1 MVILRLLS
9 NITAVELFY
18 EMKDFGRNWLN
29 FTFQLQHL
37 ELVCLRESL
46 DLAQVARQCPN
57 LQILEIYYSQAVH
70 VSSPIDFRF
79 GKLDKLIIYS
89 TDILGPD
96 AQQVSCF
103 MSHFFS
109 CAVPAG
115 SFYRLHLFFSF
126 LFIFHLLLVVFDT
139 AVWY

>member
-1 MVILRLLS
+1 M
-9 NITAVELFY
+9 
-18 EMKDFGRNWLN
+18 
-29 FTFQLQHL
+29 FQLQHL

-70 VSSPIDFRF
+70 VSSPTDFRF

-126 LFIFHLLLVVFDT
+126 LFIFHLLMLFLILQSDASFT
-139 AVWY
+139 RTYRCQGNDYRQTP